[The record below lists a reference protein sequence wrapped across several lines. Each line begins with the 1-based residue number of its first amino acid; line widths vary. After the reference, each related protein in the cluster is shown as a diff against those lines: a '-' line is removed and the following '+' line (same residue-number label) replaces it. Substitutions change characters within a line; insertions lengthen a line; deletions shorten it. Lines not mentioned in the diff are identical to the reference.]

1 MGSSP
6 TKSLTIEQWQA
17 DNKVAERMRK
27 ELKLNKFE
35 SQPFSPQPIR
45 RRDSTRPEGRPEG
58 PKKLKRY
65 ENISTPTSRLKRYEN
80 ISNAPSSRLKRYE
93 NISTPSRP
101 ERPPGGPGG
110 QPSRPRHRTR
120 TSNVTGVLGGLTQ
133 LEEDENRRINKSG
146 KVAGFF

>member
-1 MGSSP
+1 MGGVP

-27 ELKLNKFE
+27 ELKLKSFDD
-35 SQPFSPQPIR
+35 QPFSPPPPIT
-45 RRDSTRPEGRPEG
+45 RRDSMFGERPEK
-58 PKKLKRY
+58 PKGLKRY
-65 ENISTPTSRLKRYEN
+65 KNISTAAPPSRLKRYEN
-80 ISNAPSSRLKRYE
+80 ISAAP
-93 NISTPSRP
+93 PSRP
-101 ERPPGGPGG
+101 ERPPVGPGG

>member
-35 SQPFSPQPIR
+35 SQPFSSQPIT

-65 ENISTPTSRLKRYEN
+65 ENISTAAPPSRLKRYEN
-80 ISNAPSSRLKRYE
+80 ISTAAPPSRFKRYE

-101 ERPPGGPGG
+101 E
-110 QPSRPRHRTR
+110 RPRHRTR